1 MKDAKPT
8 PEQESFANHGAE
20 AFVEAC
26 PGAGKT
32 RTIVARLASMAKT
45 LPPRRAVAILSF
57 TNSAV
62 EKFAEDCRDAG
73 LGTFLRFPHFVGT
86 FDAFVRHF
94 MVLPPGIAAC
104 ASRPII
110 VDSWDSLGVEIRLLG
125 KHAFAGPGV
134 CLDDFDCATNAVEP
148 TRIGHAALRQHLM
161 QHQDQYQRSA
171 AQRRDYLHRAGYLSA
186 ADARVEALRRIQNT
200 AWNQSL
206 GRALAA
212 RFFEVIVDEAQD
224 CNPLDLEILSWLRG
238 HCLRVTV
245 VCDPDQAIYEFRHG
259 TPNLLREFAVK
270 YETKNRLCLTGNF
283 RSSNP
288 ICALAAT
295 LRTRLEPDSALGET
309 GNLTHPVVIAAYS
322 KKVTERIGQLFIER
336 IESKCVGLSRTDGI
350 LLAHRHLDGQRAV
363 GDPMALKISGT
374 SRIEALARAVGEFWS
389 PSAHTRS
396 RDSALRM
403 VERFLLELTGHWKDG
418 DHHPHRVIERA
429 GLNRRQMRRQ
439 ALEVMMHIPKTC
451 DDTDQS
457 RSNWV
462 AAVQSEVSRLKL
474 VLPKGKTVPQFF
486 GRPRKP
492 EWSQHLRK
500 PVVTNLACSTIHEA
514 KGREYEAVCVVFRP
528 DRAPDNHTTL
538 LFDAWNNRADLEAK
552 RVIYVGITRARRFV
566 LLAVP
571 RTFVDRCCAILANGK
586 VPFELVQ
593 L

>member
-1 MKDAKPT
+1 
-8 PEQESFANHGAE
+8 
-20 AFVEAC
+20 
-26 PGAGKT
+26 
-32 RTIVARLASMAKT
+32 
-45 LPPRRAVAILSF
+45 
-57 TNSAV
+57 
-62 EKFAEDCRDAG
+62 
-73 LGTFLRFPHFVGT
+73 
-86 FDAFVRHF
+86 
-94 MVLPPGIAAC
+94 
-104 ASRPII
+104 
-110 VDSWDSLGVEIRLLG
+110 
-125 KHAFAGPGV
+125 
-134 CLDDFDCATNAVEP
+134 
-148 TRIGHAALRQHLM
+148 
-161 QHQDQYQRSA
+161 
-171 AQRRDYLHRAGYLSA
+171 
-186 ADARVEALRRIQNT
+186 
-200 AWNQSL
+200 
-206 GRALAA
+206 
-212 RFFEVIVDEAQD
+212 
-224 CNPLDLEILSWLRG
+224 
-238 HCLRVTV
+238 
-245 VCDPDQAIYEFRHG
+245 
-259 TPNLLREFAVK
+259 
-270 YETKNRLCLTGNF
+270 
-283 RSSNP
+283 
-288 ICALAAT
+288 
-295 LRTRLEPDSALGET
+295 
-309 GNLTHPVVIAAYS
+309 
-322 KKVTERIGQLFIER
+322 
-336 IESKCVGLSRTDGI
+336 
-350 LLAHRHLDGQRAV
+350 
-363 GDPMALKISGT
+363 
-374 SRIEALARAVGEFWS
+374 
-389 PSAHTRS
+389 
-396 RDSALRM
+396 

-571 RTFVDRCCAILANGK
+571 RTFADRCCAILANGK